1 MLYSTHTSVF
11 KNNINK
17 NKKILFHYK
26 KMYQIFNTTGHIIM
40 I

>member
-17 NKKILFHYK
+17 KKILFHYK